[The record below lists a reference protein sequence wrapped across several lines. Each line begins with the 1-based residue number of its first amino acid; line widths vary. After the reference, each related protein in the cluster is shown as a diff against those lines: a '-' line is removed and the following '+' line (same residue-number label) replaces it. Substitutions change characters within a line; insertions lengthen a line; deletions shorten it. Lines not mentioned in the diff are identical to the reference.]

1 MQIYDNDFHHKGL
14 SKSHSSY
21 FSPNPDNRSKNEV
34 SFQKKK
40 NREREEKHLQIRGE
54 KLVSP
59 NESNI
64 SFKL

>member
-40 NREREEKHLQIRGE
+40 NREREEKHLQIRGGE
-54 KLVSP
+54 
-59 NESNI
+59 I
-64 SFKL
+64 S